1 MRINLITDSAC
12 ELSESMQKA
21 TDRILIP
28 FSINIG
34 DKSYVDDGSI
44 DLAELRRAMKE
55 YNGVP
60 KTAAPSPYDFLKAFE
75 KGAESFAVTISSNL
89 SATYSNAMLAKKMA
103 EEKGNKLIHVFDS
116 KSAVCGETIIVHKI
130 KEFLD
135 LGLQFNEIVEKVE
148 AFIETRRTIFVLES
162 LDNLMKNGRMSK
174 LAGFFANVLSI
185 KPVLEADNN
194 GEIRLVEK
202 TRGLK
207 KAHSKLVELIGKDKE
222 LLKERLLV
230 ITHCNAAKA
239 AEDIRDEIIS
249 LYNPKEVQILETGG
263 LSTIYA
269 DNGGIVIAY

>member
-44 DLAELRRAMKE
+44 DLPELRKVMKD
-55 YNGVP
+55 YDGVP
-60 KTAAPSPYDFLKAFE
+60 KTAAPSPYDFLNAFE
-75 KGAESFAVTISSNL
+75 KSAESFAVTISSSL

-103 EEKGNKLIHVFDS
+103 EEKGNRLIHVFDS

-130 KEFLD
+130 KELID

-148 AFIETRRTIFVLES
+148 SFIETSRTVFVLES

-185 KPVLEADNN
+185 KPVLAADEN
-194 GEIRLVEK
+194 GEIKLVEK

-207 KAHSKLVELIGKDKE
+207 KAHAKLVELIGKDKE
-222 LLKERLLV
+222 ILKERLLV
-230 ITHCNAAKA
+230 ITHCNAAQA
-239 AEDIRDEIIS
+239 AENIRDEIIS
-249 LYNPKEVQILETGG
+249 LYNPKEIQILETGG